1 MDGKSG
7 ANQYVTDCQDLLASM
22 QQHGFSLLYPIP
34 VDPNTELLNGSHRLA
49 CALALGIETVPVEC
63 RAQHVQAPAWDCE
76 WFVKHGMDRVEIAR
90 LVDDWQHLAAGDA
103 GVGSDDG

>member
-7 ANQYVTDCQDLLASM
+7 TDQYVTDCQDLLVSM
-22 QQHGFSLLYPIP
+22 QQRGFLPEYAIP

-49 CALALGIETVPVEC
+49 CALALGIETVPVQC
-63 RAQHVQAPAWDCE
+63 HNRHVWAPAWDCE
-76 WFVKHGMDRVEIAR
+76 WFVKRGMDRVEIAR